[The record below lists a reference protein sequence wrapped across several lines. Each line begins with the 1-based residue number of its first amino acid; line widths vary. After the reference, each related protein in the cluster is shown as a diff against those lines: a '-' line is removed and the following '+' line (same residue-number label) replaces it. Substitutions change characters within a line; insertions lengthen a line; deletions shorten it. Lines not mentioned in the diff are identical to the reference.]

1 MSKLPRLVGG
11 LGAGLTRLAE
21 RLDARRKDKGHA
33 GPEEPPGAARTSGPQ
48 SHGAERTEEPAAGP
62 AAGATGPTGVAGAP
76 ADAAPAEHGARPAAP
91 GPVPQAAVAVA
102 DEPSQVPA
110 PPQYAPAV
118 VPRPDPVAAVPWGV
132 RVAAEVGW
140 RLLVLAGTVWVLMR
154 VISAVRLVVLA
165 FVAGLLITALLEP
178 TVSRL
183 RRRGVP
189 RGLATAIVFV
199 SGFIVMGLVGWFVVW
214 QVMENLDSL
223 SERVQ
228 DGIDELRRWLLN
240 SPFHVTEDQINDIAK
255 NLRESVGENTEEI
268 TSAGLEGVTF
278 IVELLT
284 GIMLA
289 MFSTLFL
296 LYDGPKIWNWVLKL
310 FPSSAREGVAG
321 AGPRAWQ
328 TLTGYVRGTVIVA
341 LIDAIFIGTGI
352 FFLDVPMAVPLAV
365 FIFLFAFIPLVGAV
379 ISGALAVVVA
389 LVTQDVFTAGMVLI
403 VVLAVQ
409 QIEGHILQPFIL
421 GRAVRVHPLAVV
433 LSVAAGSL
441 IAGIGG
447 AVVAVPLVAV
457 ANTVVGYLRAHAKE
471 QALRATPGPHGA
483 TVAALAPVPPT
494 AGTAPA
500 GAATADA
507 AGPAGAGV
515 SVGEGTR
522 AAGGGGAVGG
532 GVAGGD
538 AAPASGQAP
547 AAGAPDPVPPATD
560 GRPAPEPGDE
570 QQPPPSN
577 R

>member
-1 MSKLPRLVGG
+1 MSRLPRWVGG

-21 RLDARRKDKGHA
+21 RLDARREET
-33 GPEEPPGAARTSGPQ
+33 GPAASDEPRDTIRTPATRPPGAETVAASGE
-48 SHGAERTEEPAAGP
+48 ST
-62 AAGATGPTGVAGAP
+62 AGAGGAGAP
-76 ADAAPAEHGARPAAP
+76 APTAARAAVTPPRAAPAGEPAGAGEA
-91 GPVPQAAVAVA
+91 
-102 DEPSQVPA
+102 QVPA
-110 PPQYAPAV
+110 PPLYAPAIA
-118 VPRPDPVAAVPWGV
+118 PRADPVAAVPWGV

-165 FVAGLLITALLEP
+165 FVAALLITALLEP

-189 RGLATAIVFV
+189 RGLATAIVFIA
-199 SGFIVMGLVGWFVVW
+199 GFVIMGLVGWFVVW

-228 DGIDELRRWLLN
+228 DGIEELRRWLLN

-255 NLRESVGENTEEI
+255 NLRESIGNNTEEI

-310 FPSSAREGVAG
+310 FPASAREGVAG

-341 LIDAIFIGTGI
+341 LIDAIFIGVGI

-389 LVTQDVFTAGMVLI
+389 LVTQDVFTAAMVLI

-471 QALRATPGPHGA
+471 QALRAMPGPHGA
-483 TVAALAPVPPT
+483 TVAELTPTVP
-494 AGTAPA
+494 AH
-500 GAATADA
+500 AA
-507 AGPAGAGV
+507 
-515 SVGEGTR
+515 S
-522 AAGGGGAVGG
+522 
-532 GVAGGD
+532 
-538 AAPASGQAP
+538 AP
-547 AAGAPDPVPPATD
+547 AAAHPAPSGQPAPADEAGPMRKPAAPPAQEP
-560 GRPAPEPGDE
+560 PAAPSSPGPD
-570 QQPPPSN
+570 QAPPPTD
-577 R
+577 